1 MMIPLFVLFIFMVVV
16 FLLATGIMFSLPHLF
31 VDLLNF
37 LYLDFPGGKAGF
49 ALLVLRVSLGALF
62 VQHGYPKI
70 TNLRR
75 WAKDIKMPVPLSFLA
90 AIAMYAGGY
99 ALLIG
104 FFTPFVSLSIM
115 GTMLFAMFTEMSNG
129 SPFTA
134 RDPFQIPNDQYQG
147 PNGQGDPP
155 SWEKAF
161 MYVIMLSVLAI
172 IGPGLFS
179 ADAAIYYFF
188 K

>member
-1 MMIPLFVLFIFMVVV
+1 MIPLAILFVFSAVV
-16 FLLATGIMFSLPHLF
+16 FLLATGIMFNLPSLF
-31 VDLLNF
+31 IDLLNF

-49 ALLVLRVSLGALF
+49 ALLVLRVSLGVLF
-62 VQHGYPKI
+62 VKHGYPKI

-75 WAKDIKMPVPLSFLA
+75 WAKAIKMPIPLCFLA
-90 AIAMYAGGY
+90 AIAMYAGGFS
-99 ALLIG
+99 LLVG
-104 FFTPFVSLSIM
+104 FFTPFCSLSIM
-115 GTMLFAMFTEMSNG
+115 GTMLYAMFTEMSKG

-134 RDPFQIPNDQYQG
+134 RDPFQIPHDQYQG

-161 MYVIMLSVLAI
+161 MYVIMLSVLAML
-172 IGPGLFS
+172 GPGLFS